1 MGPSFRQTVAALFA
15 HQRMSESVML
25 EGHLLAT
32 LQRAKDCQGD
42 YLIAAQDTTYYNY
55 TTHQAMTGLG
65 TIQGDTKG
73 IIQHNVLLMNQTG
86 VPLGLLDQQYWSRQ
100 GDKPFEGKES
110 LKWIKG
116 LAAVNRHLGQSAKP
130 VVLVQDREADI
141 FAFFKAQRAPSV
153 DLLVRVHQPRKLEV
167 VSSGQVYQLPE
178 LAAHLPVLGEHEV
191 EVLRAHQLVR
201 LRLRL
206 QACKIHVWPDK
217 DHSVAKHKTAP
228 LWVVIAREVGALSEQ
243 GIDVF
248 DANQVAEWYL
258 LSSLAVDQESDAQRI
273 VGFYSLRWRIERFH
287 YVLKS
292 GGLHVEKLQF
302 DDLQT
307 MVNALAFYSVVGWQL
322 VRVTYLVRTQADLP
336 AGSCF
341 EESEINLLERLS
353 QGPIMTVG
361 QATLAIGKLV
371 GFAGC
376 PKQPMPGVKVLC
388 QALERFYYI
397 KIGYGL
403 NPN

>member
-1 MGPSFRQTVAALFA
+1 
-15 HQRMSESVML
+15 ML
-25 EGHLLAT
+25 EGHLAAT

-65 TIQGDTKG
+65 TIQGDIKG
-73 IIQHNVLLMNQTG
+73 IAQHNVLLMSQTG

-100 GDKPFEGKES
+100 SDKPFEGKES
-110 LKWIKG
+110 LKWTNG
-116 LAAVNRHLGQSAKP
+116 LAAVNRHLGQSARP

-153 DLLVRVHQPRKLEV
+153 DLLVRVHQPRNLEV
-167 VSSGQVYQLPE
+167 ASSGEVYKLAG
-178 LAAHLPVLGEHEV
+178 LAAHLPVLGEGEA
-191 EVLRAHQLVR
+191 EVLRGYQLVR
-201 LRLRL
+201 LRLQL
-206 QACKIHVWPDK
+206 QACKIYVWPDK
-217 DHSVAKHKTAP
+217 NHSVARHKTEP
-228 LWVVIAREVGALSEQ
+228 LWVVIAREVGALTEQ
-243 GIDVF
+243 GTDVF
-248 DANQVAEWYL
+248 DDRQAAEWYL
-258 LSSLAVDQESDAQRI
+258 VSTLAVESESDARRI

-292 GGLHVEKLQF
+292 GGLQVEKLQF

-307 MVNALAFYSVVGWQL
+307 MVNALAFYSVVGWHL
-322 VRVTYLVRTQADLP
+322 LGITYAVRTGADSP
-336 AGSCF
+336 AESCF
-341 EESEINLLERLS
+341 EKSDIALLERLS
-353 QGPIMTVG
+353 QGPVTTVG

-371 GFAGC
+371 GFT
-376 PKQPMPGVKVLC
+376 PSRRQPMPGVKVLC